1 MSEIP
6 ATSPA
11 QGPMQAAALAAL
23 FDTYAD
29 RIYRLAL
36 GLLQDTQE
44 AEDVVQETF
53 LKVIA
58 PKRHFDGRSNIAT
71 WIYRVAYNASID
83 RLRQRKEDALP
94 QDPEDGQAL
103 PMPSL
108 LVEWQTPE
116 KILLGEEGEGILA
129 GAVRKL
135 PQTLRAV
142 FILRDIDE
150 LSTEETA
157 QILEITAGAV
167 KVRLHRARL
176 LLRELLAGY
185 FYERQSRHQPTSI
198 EGVL

>member
-1 MSEIP
+1 MSEMP
-6 ATSPA
+6 ATSPG
-11 QGPMQAAALAAL
+11 QGPMEAAALAAL
-23 FDTYAD
+23 FDAYAD

-58 PKRHFDGRSNIAT
+58 PRHRFEGRSNIAT

-83 RLRQRKEDALP
+83 RLRQRKEEALP
-94 QDPEDGQAL
+94 QDLEDAQAL
-103 PMPSL
+103 PLPNL

-116 KILLGEEGEGILA
+116 KILLGEEGESILTDA
-129 GAVRKL
+129 IRRL

-150 LSTEETA
+150 LSTEDTA
-157 QILEITAGAV
+157 QILEITVGTV

-176 LLRELLAGY
+176 QLREFLAGY
-185 FYERQSRHQPTSI
+185 FYERQSPPQPASI